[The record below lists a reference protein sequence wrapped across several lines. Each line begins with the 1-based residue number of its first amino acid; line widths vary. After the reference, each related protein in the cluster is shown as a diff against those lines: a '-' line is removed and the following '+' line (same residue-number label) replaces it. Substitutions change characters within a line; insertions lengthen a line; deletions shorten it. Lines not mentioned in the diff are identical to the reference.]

1 MEKFIE
7 SLTDAGKTIKT
18 IDHMV
23 YITYPLVK
31 DKRIL
36 IKILV
41 EIQKALTKCINT
53 ILQYE
58 YLYKRIRLYN
68 DPKENFRTFREKCAP
83 AYNIT
88 EEEVKKILEL
98 FNIVQRHHKS
108 TMEFM
113 KKEVLVI
120 LSEDMEE
127 KVINFESAKEFVNI
141 SKKVLEKVQN
151 RILRKI

>member
-7 SLTDAGKTIKT
+7 SLTEAGKTIRI
-18 IDHMV
+18 IDHML

-31 DKRIL
+31 DKRML
-36 IKILV
+36 IKILIEV
-41 EIQKALTKCINT
+41 QKALTRCINA

-58 YLYKRIRLYN
+58 YLYKRIKLYN
-68 DPKENFRTFREKCAP
+68 DPKENLRTFKEKCAP
-83 AYNIT
+83 KYKIT
-88 EEEVKKILEL
+88 VEEVEKILEL
-98 FNIVQRHHKS
+98 FNIIQRHKKS

-120 LSEDMEE
+120 LSENMEQ
-127 KVINFESAKEFVNI
+127 KVINLENAKEFVNI

-151 RILRKI
+151 QILRKI

>member
-7 SLTDAGKTIKT
+7 SLTDAGKTIKI
-18 IDHMV
+18 IDHMI

-31 DKRIL
+31 DKRML

-41 EIQKALTKCINT
+41 EVQKALTKCINS

-83 AYNIT
+83 AYEIT

-98 FNIVQRHHKS
+98 FSIVQGHNKS

-120 LSEDMEE
+120 LSENMEQ
-127 KVINFESAKEFVNI
+127 KVINFEGAKEFVNI